1 MAGQNTINRAEAEL
15 ESSAK
20 RFMGMSFKQLANIFK
35 SIAGSSFQADEFVRN
50 VGSIQLNRISNTNDA
65 GASINFPPVVVATAG
80 VWNTAQFQIAA
91 PADRFRIILNFKLTL
106 FTLINATGQVGEVL
120 VPEGV
125 TQQLIAQSSMDMN
138 RSRGRSVRSRTWQF
152 LTGADNSRF
161 RTPAL
166 AAGVQAEDEAIA
178 QPRLPSE
185 TQICPWGLQTHLNM
199 ALDAINPQDRME
211 VQINGTLA
219 GADVADGYAEDLAF
233 AVDVLVLD
241 AVKSGI

>member
-1 MAGQNTINRAEAEL
+1 MAGAETINRAEREL
-15 ESSAK
+15 DESAK

-50 VGSIQLNRISNTNDA
+50 VGSIQLNRISQTNDA
-65 GASINFPPVVVATAG
+65 GASVNAPLIIASAG
-80 VWNTAQFQIAA
+80 TYQAVDFQIAA
-91 PADRFRIILNFKLTL
+91 PADRFRIILNFKLTV
-106 FTLINATGQVGEVL
+106 FTLLNANANVGEVL

-138 RSRGRSVRSRTWQF
+138 RSRGRSVKSRTWQF
-152 LTGADNSRF
+152 MTGADNSRF
-161 RTPAL
+161 QGLAL
-166 AAGVQAEDEAIA
+166 AAGVQAEDAAIA
-178 QPRLPSE
+178 QPRMPSE
-185 TQICPWGLQTHLNM
+185 VQICPWGLQTHLNM

-211 VQINGTLA
+211 IKVSGLDGQTVAA
-219 GADVADGYAEDLAF
+219 GYQEDLGI